1 MRFLLLFLQQLFRI
15 FFIAIA
21 QVFLLLLQGL
31 AIGLVKILL
40 VLVPALDGLV
50 IEEDV
55 EPAVLVGPIE
65 VLSMKHFAV
74 VVSGLLLEVDGIVMP
89 R

>member
-1 MRFLLLFLQQLFRI
+1 M
-15 FFIAIA
+15 
-21 QVFLLLLQGL
+21 FLLLLQGL

-55 EPAVLVGPIE
+55 EPAVLVCPIK
-65 VLSMKHFAV
+65 VLSMKHLAV
-74 VVSGLLLEVDGIVMP
+74 VIPCLLLEVDGIVMP